1 MFVHETRYDVL
12 FFQPIGGFRRFFF
25 FRMPWIISGR
35 TGNNEGNPSR
45 AIADICLDGLDF
57 VLFFFCLFF
66 FSLSADNKN
75 RTRTRRQ
82 RLAFPVLFIFLMN
95 FVPFHLIEDSS
106 VYWKKNDW
114 IQTKNGNA
122 AHQSKKENWWNNG
135 KKLKDEAP
143 FSISSG
149 ISATARNRGIGGVPE
164 TFFFLLLL
172 LFYLRE
178 RQVWACLIS
187 FMKPFIRCICRKSS
201 TAPFLFVSAAR
212 EKGKHP
218 QFVII
223 IIIFLNDPIKSKGTL
238 PFPLRLPRHYRVF
251 FYRVLCSTVF
261 YGVFRDLLSIFFMLN
276 QLLMVLIGFQTIS
289 MVYPV

>member
-106 VYWKKNDW
+106 VY
-114 IQTKNGNA
+114 
-122 AHQSKKENWWNNG
+122 
-135 KKLKDEAP
+135 
-143 FSISSG
+143 
-149 ISATARNRGIGGVPE
+149 
-164 TFFFLLLL
+164 
-172 LFYLRE
+172 
-178 RQVWACLIS
+178 
-187 FMKPFIRCICRKSS
+187 
-201 TAPFLFVSAAR
+201 
-212 EKGKHP
+212 
-218 QFVII
+218 
-223 IIIFLNDPIKSKGTL
+223 
-238 PFPLRLPRHYRVF
+238 
-251 FYRVLCSTVF
+251 
-261 YGVFRDLLSIFFMLN
+261 
-276 QLLMVLIGFQTIS
+276 
-289 MVYPV
+289 